1 MLAFSL
7 ATSPIVGEMKEE
19 HSVYSLVEG
28 PEQKKI
34 IIGLMFKNVL
44 LFLYVL
50 IRMKCAFRLL
60 LKAAE
65 WK

>member
-1 MLAFSL
+1 VLAFSL
-7 ATSPIVGEMKEE
+7 ATNPIVGEMKEE

-34 IIGLMFKNVL
+34 IIGLTFTNVL

-50 IRMKCAFRLL
+50 GCADKDKMCLSL
-60 LKAAE
+60 TA
-65 WK
+65 